1 MEEDYFAPLGMSSYD
16 FNSMIRRRSLADM
29 TQQLIEQGR
38 VTLPGASAVPSK
50 TAKPMD
56 TEHDTANMPEPQVA
70 DGQVVAR
77 ASSSVYSRDIDGN
90 SYCFTTPVNTPCSSW
105 YTTLESQ
112 SPALMPSPSSGNSSR
127 VSVSGSFPTTLSRAS
142 SISTNVSFGS
152 GAAAPNF
159 GFDPFVFSLPARN
172 PARMSNTGRL
182 SLPTA
187 ASNIGKQGASDHSQQ
202 RQKLHDKACGPVFQ
216 ASRQLALDLPTAIT
230 ALLQRYEQRNEP
242 QELQPPVDRIVELG
256 RLRRAIWTLDFDPG
270 DMTILASD
278 LTSLVPMPSMLNSL
292 DRPEMN
298 DDEESLGI
306 QTKSFFRECLARMVQ
321 RRLTFLRLELKNGN
335 ARKVENWYRDV
346 VDLVGWRDE
355 AEPRLLWSWQEDGGF
370 F

>member
-1 MEEDYFAPLGMSSYD
+1 
-16 FNSMIRRRSLADM
+16 
-29 TQQLIEQGR
+29 
-38 VTLPGASAVPSK
+38 
-50 TAKPMD
+50 
-56 TEHDTANMPEPQVA
+56 
-70 DGQVVAR
+70 
-77 ASSSVYSRDIDGN
+77 
-90 SYCFTTPVNTPCSSW
+90 
-105 YTTLESQ
+105 
-112 SPALMPSPSSGNSSR
+112 
-127 VSVSGSFPTTLSRAS
+127 
-142 SISTNVSFGS
+142 
-152 GAAAPNF
+152 
-159 GFDPFVFSLPARN
+159 
-172 PARMSNTGRL
+172 
-182 SLPTA
+182 
-187 ASNIGKQGASDHSQQ
+187 
-202 RQKLHDKACGPVFQ
+202 
-216 ASRQLALDLPTAIT
+216 
-230 ALLQRYEQRNEP
+230 LQRYEQRNEP